1 MYPYSLLVGVK
12 RFCSCFL
19 SEGGGRCGGGGGRE
33 NSRPVLHVCRDA
45 GTEKRPRLLFSI
57 LPTLPRGP
65 TIHLLSLLFRK
76 KNRGDVVVVVVVVGG
91 GGSFAHI
98 PGDNPFLLS
107 PSYLALPPL
116 LIFQKETAARREG
129 GGRHFTL
136 LQKDSPPPQPSFQKL
151 PRCP

>member
-33 NSRPVLHVCRDA
+33 NSRPVLHVCRYA

-76 KNRGDVVVVVVVVGG
+76 KNRGDVVVVVVGG

-107 PSYLALPPL
+107 PSYLALPPSL
-116 LIFQKETAARREG
+116 NFSKRDCCKKG
-129 GGRHFTL
+129 GEALHFTPKRL
-136 LQKDSPPPQPSFQKL
+136 PPAFFSKAPTLSL
-151 PRCP
+151 ILEC